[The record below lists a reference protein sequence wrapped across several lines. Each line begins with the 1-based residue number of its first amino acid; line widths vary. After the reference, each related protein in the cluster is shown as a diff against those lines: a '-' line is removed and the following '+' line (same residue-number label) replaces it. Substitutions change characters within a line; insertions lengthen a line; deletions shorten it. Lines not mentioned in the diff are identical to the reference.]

1 VISMEKDQTS
11 QILGQAQLYSQQIQ
25 TVAAQKAALTMELH
39 EIKRALEEV
48 KKAKE
53 KFVYKLSGPILIKVD
68 SDELVKDFDEKE
80 TMVNLRLKTLEKQEM
95 RLKEKIEELRTR
107 MIKVAP
113 SSKDDEEENGR

>member
-1 VISMEKDQTS
+1 MEKDQTS

-25 TVAAQKAALTMELH
+25 TVAAQKAALTMELN

-68 SDELVKDFDEKE
+68 AQELVKDFEEKE
-80 TMVNLRLKTLEKQEM
+80 TMVNLRLKTLEKQEL

-107 MIKVAP
+107 MIKVTP
-113 SSKDDEEENGR
+113 SKDEEENGR

>member
-1 VISMEKDQTS
+1 MISMEKDQTS

-80 TMVNLRLKTLEKQEM
+80 TMVNLRLKTLEKQEL

>member
-1 VISMEKDQTS
+1 MISMEKDQTS

-25 TVAAQKAALTMELH
+25 TVAAQKAALTMELN

-48 KKAKE
+48 KKVKE

-68 SDELVKDFDEKE
+68 AQELVKDFEEKE
-80 TMVNLRLKTLEKQEM
+80 NMVNLRLKTLEKQEL

-113 SSKDDEEENGR
+113 SSKDDEESER

>member
-1 VISMEKDQTS
+1 MISMEKDQTS

-80 TMVNLRLKTLEKQEM
+80 TMVNLRLKTLEKQEL

-113 SSKDDEEENGR
+113 SSKDDEEENVR